1 LWNKAI
7 LGGTRFARTF
17 KREEGSVRRVFSRYG
32 KISDENAGQL
42 GFSLIEILVV
52 VALLGMISVIMTI
65 AVSKTLKRQRLE
77 TAAHEIQSFANRA
90 YTDATSTG
98 RAVFV
103 RISAPAADGSR
114 TMVLFDDTDN
124 DLKFTSGT
132 DLQLSTQLV
141 PGDLVVSAP
150 PSGIASWPSPASNVF
165 IVACDPLGRTVDPTL
180 ANPAPVTGSVGLSI
194 THKEMGS
201 GGDLRPNLR
210 FDITLNILWQPTIIK
225 YRNGG
230 KVS

>member
-1 LWNKAI
+1 M
-7 LGGTRFARTF
+7 
-17 KREEGSVRRVFSRYG
+17 RRVSRQYG
-32 KISDENAGQL
+32 QWAGNDTGQR

-52 VALLGMISVIMTI
+52 VAILGMISVIMTI

-77 TAAHEIQSFANRA
+77 TAAHELQSFANRA
-90 YTDATSTG
+90 YTDATTTG

-103 RISAPAADGSR
+103 RVSAPAADGSR
-114 TMVLFDDTDN
+114 TLVLFDDADN

-132 DLQLSTQLV
+132 DLQLATQLV

-150 PSGIASWPSPASNVF
+150 PSGIASWPSPSSNVF
-165 IVACDPLGRTVDPTL
+165 LVACDATGRTVDPTPT
-180 ANPAPVTGSVGLSI
+180 NPTPMTAPVSLSV
-194 THKEMGS
+194 THKEMGT

-210 FDITLNILWQPTIIK
+210 FDIRLNVLWQPTIIK